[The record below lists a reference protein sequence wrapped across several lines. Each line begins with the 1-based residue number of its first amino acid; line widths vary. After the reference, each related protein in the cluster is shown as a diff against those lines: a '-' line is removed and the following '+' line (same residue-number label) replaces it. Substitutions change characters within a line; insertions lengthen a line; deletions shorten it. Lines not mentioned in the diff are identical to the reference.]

1 MTKTKTKSKSTL
13 IALGGNAL
21 IRDGQA
27 GTAAQLH
34 DNATAMARSIHTLRA
49 QSWEVVLVH
58 GNGPQV
64 GNLAIQQEDQQS
76 LVPAQPL
83 YSLGAMTQGQIGSLL
98 SLALRGT
105 VGSPTNNV
113 AAVVTHVVVS
123 PDDPTFEKPTK
134 PIGPFFNA
142 AEAKHIGARRGWEM
156 AWDAGRG
163 FRRVVASPEP
173 LEFLEIQAIRALVDS
188 GAVVIAAGGGGV
200 PVVADG
206 EGYTGLDVV
215 IDKDYAA
222 ARLATLLGVDTLVL
236 ATGVEHVMLEFGTSR
251 QRPLFQVTADQMD
264 VHLADGQFPEGS
276 MAPKVRA
283 ALRFLRAG
291 GRQVLI
297 TTHELATAYLTRAQG
312 SVDGGT
318 LITLNEVGAN
328 AASSTQK
335 RRSEVSA

>member
-1 MTKTKTKSKSTL
+1 MTMTKTKTTL

-21 IRDGQA
+21 IKEGQA
-27 GTAAQLH
+27 GTATQLRE
-34 DNATAMARSIHTLRA
+34 NATAMARSIHTLRA
-49 QSWEVVLVH
+49 QSWDVVLVH

-64 GNLAIQQEDQQS
+64 GNLAIQQDDRQT

-123 PDDPTFEKPTK
+123 PDDPAFEKPTK
-134 PIGPFFNA
+134 PIGPFFDA
-142 AEAKHIGARRGWEM
+142 DEAKRIGALRGWEM

-173 LEFLEIQAIRALVDS
+173 LEFLEIQAIRALVGS

-200 PVVADG
+200 PVIADG
-206 EGYTGLDVV
+206 EGYAGLDVV

-236 ATGVEHVMLEFGTSR
+236 ATGVEHVMLDFGTSR
-251 QRPLFQVTADQMD
+251 QRPLLQVTADQMEL
-264 VHLADGQFPEGS
+264 HLADGQFPEGS
-276 MAPKVRA
+276 MGPKVRA
-283 ALRFLRAG
+283 AIRFLHAG
-291 GRQVLI
+291 GRQALI
-297 TTHELATAYLTRAQG
+297 TTHELAATYLTRAPG

-318 LITLNEVGAN
+318 LITLTEAGANTASSTESKRSEVGA
-328 AASSTQK
+328 
-335 RRSEVSA
+335 

>member
-1 MTKTKTKSKSTL
+1 MTETKSTL

-21 IRDGQA
+21 IREGQT
-27 GTAAQLH
+27 GTAAQLR
-34 DNATAMARSIHTLRA
+34 DNATAMARNIHALRA
-49 QSWEVVLVH
+49 QSWDVVLVH

-64 GNLAIQQEDQQS
+64 GNLAIQQEEGQS

-105 VGSPTNNV
+105 VGSPTSNV

-123 PDDPTFEKPTK
+123 PDDPAFEKPTK
-134 PIGPFFNA
+134 PIGPFFDA
-142 AEAKHIGARRGWEM
+142 DEARSIGARRGWEM

-200 PVVADG
+200 PVIAHG
-206 EGYTGLDVV
+206 EGYAGLDVV
-215 IDKDYAA
+215 VDKDYAA

-236 ATGVEHVMLEFGTSR
+236 ATGVEHVMLDFGTSR
-251 QRPLFQVTADQMD
+251 QRALLRVTADEMEQ
-264 VHLADGQFPEGS
+264 HLRDGQFPEGS

-297 TTHELATAYLTRAQG
+297 TTHELATSYLTRASG

-318 LITLNEVGAN
+318 LITLNEVRAN
-328 AASSTQK
+328 AAPSTE
-335 RRSEVSA
+335 RTRSEVGA